1 MKNLK
6 KLGRGTGALALVA
19 ALLVDSALTAPP
31 RDVSKFMKAKTVH
44 AQEVL
49 KGLVTEDFPAVAK
62 NAEQLRLLSL
72 DANWQVLQTEEY
84 GRLSGEFRRAASEL
98 IEAADAKNVDAAT
111 LAYLQLTIS
120 CVHCHKHLRKQ

>member
-1 MKNLK
+1 MR
-6 KLGRGTGALALVA
+6 KLGLGTCALALVA
-19 ALLVDSALTAPP
+19 VLLVGSARTAPP
-31 RDVSKFMKAKTVH
+31 RDVSKFMKAKTIH

-84 GRLSGEFRRAASEL
+84 GRLSSEFRRAASEL